1 MSNAFIINAHQ
12 PYPFAQGKL
21 NATLAK
27 RISSWLEQHG
37 YQTQHTAMTDAYDV
51 EEEVA
56 KHQWADLVVLQAPV
70 NWMGVP
76 WSFKKYMDEV
86 YSAGM
91 NGRLC
96 QNDGRSSAAPKQN
109 YGTGGVLRNT
119 RYMMSLTFNAP
130 QESFGNKDEWF
141 FGGMSVDDLF
151 MPGGMAVHGD
161 HVYVVQGAGVPADLP
176 IPGAGTLVRFDLADA
191 TPLLSVTDEAAT
203 IDEDQRLVA
212 GDAPADSSTEVID
225 DVPVFEPEIPR

>member
-151 MPGGMAVHGD
+151 MPMHLNFKFFGMQALPTFACFDVMKDPRIEADFERLEKHLAA
-161 HVYVVQGAGVPADLP
+161 HVA
-176 IPGAGTLVRFDLADA
+176 PGSQVIER
-191 TPLLSVTDEAAT
+191 AAKT
-203 IDEDQRLVA
+203 A
-212 GDAPADSSTEVID
+212 
-225 DVPVFEPEIPR
+225 